1 MDMLRLVLGGSAL
14 TAELIRSSSFSQS
27 CDSDFIGDAPPGA
40 RLLRCARN
48 DSASLI
54 LEPARRHGHT
64 AVPLEDSVDL
74 CHVVRRD
81 GPAER
86 AEVFRHLGR
95 FAKADQCGADDW
107 VAQGPAQCELSQ
119 GLVVFRREALEI
131 IDSLEVA
138 GKLLGAEQRAEQVDI
153 AEHAAARAPVALL
166 ELHAG
171 VKGAA
176 Q

>member
-64 AVPLEDSVDL
+64 AATLEDSVDL

-86 AEVFRHLGR
+86 AEVFGHLGGL
-95 FAKADQCGADDW
+95 AKADQCGADNR
-107 VAQGPAQCELSQ
+107 VAQGPAQRELRQ
-119 GLVVFRREALEI
+119 GLVVFRCEALEI
-131 IDSLEVA
+131 IDSLQIA
-138 GKLLGAEQRAEQVDI
+138 GKMFGAEQGAEQVNI
-153 AEHAAARAPVALL
+153 AEHAA
-166 ELHAG
+166 
-171 VKGAA
+171 
-176 Q
+176 